1 MEELGLSDI
10 EAFLAV
16 ARARGFR
23 GAASQTGISA
33 SALSA
38 ALRRLEARL
47 GVRLLNRTT
56 RSVTPTEAGQR
67 LLERLAPLIGEI
79 GGALDSI
86 NAYRDSPTGTLRL
99 NVPSIVARHVLPPIA
114 ARFLKAHPGIK
125 LDVITDD
132 AFVDMLAAGCD
143 AGIRYEE
150 RVERDMIATPI
161 GPRMQR
167 FVAAASPEYLAAYG
181 RPSRPQDLVNHACI
195 RHRFPSGVIAVWEF
209 ERRGKV
215 VRIRPDG
222 PLLASTTEMEVEAAV
237 AGLGVI
243 HTFEEFLQPQLA
255 SGALVPV
262 LGDWCQSFT
271 GPLLYYPSRTHMP
284 APLRAF
290 VDFIK
295 AEGAQ
300 QGDGGL
306 RRTKR

>member
-1 MEELGLSDI
+1 MEELGLADI

-23 GAASQTGISA
+23 GAALQGNVSA

-67 LLERLAPLIGEI
+67 LLDRLAPLVGEI

-114 ARFLKAHPGIK
+114 TRFLKAHPGIT

-132 AFVDMLAAGCD
+132 AFVDVLAAGCD

-150 RVERDMIATPI
+150 RVERDMIAMPI
-161 GPRMQR
+161 GPRTQR
-167 FVAAASPEYLAAYG
+167 FVAAASPSYLDERG
-181 RPSRPQDLVNHACI
+181 RPAKPQDLVNHACI

-209 ERRGKV
+209 ERRGKT

-222 PLLASTTEMEVEAAV
+222 PLLASTIEMEVEAAM

-243 HTFEEFLQPQLA
+243 HTFAEFLQPSLE
-255 SGALVPV
+255 SGALEPV
-262 LGDWCQSFT
+262 LEDWCQRFT
-271 GPLLYYPSRTHMP
+271 GPLLYYPSRAHMP

-290 VDFIK
+290 VDFIRN
-295 AEGAQ
+295 EGTQ
-300 QGDGGL
+300 QGDGEV
-306 RRTKR
+306 RRTK

>member
-23 GAASQTGISA
+23 GAATQGNASA

-67 LLERLAPLIGEI
+67 LIDRLSPLVGDIAM
-79 GGALDSI
+79 ALDSI

-99 NVPSIVARHVLPPIA
+99 NVPSVVARHVLPPIA
-114 ARFLKAHPGIK
+114 ARFLQAHPGIT

-150 RVERDMIATPI
+150 RVERDMIALPI
-161 GPRMQR
+161 GPRTQR
-167 FVAAASPEYLAAYG
+167 FVAAASPAYLARRG
-181 RPSRPQDLVNHACI
+181 RPERPQDLLEHACL
-195 RHRFPSGVIAVWEF
+195 RHRFPSGAIAVWEF

-215 VRIRPDG
+215 VRIRPEG
-222 PLLASTTEMEVEAAV
+222 PLLTSTTEMQVQAAV
-237 AGLGVI
+237 AGLGII
-243 HTFEEFLQPQLA
+243 HTFEEFMQPQLA

-262 LGDWCQSFT
+262 LEEWCQRFS

-290 VDFIK
+290 VDFVRH
-295 AEGAQ
+295 EGAQ
-300 QGDGGL
+300 RGDGEA
-306 RRTKR
+306 RRSK

>member
-1 MEELGLSDI
+1 MEELGLADI

-23 GAASQTGISA
+23 GAAVQGNVSA

-38 ALRRLEARL
+38 ALRRLETRL

-67 LLERLAPLIGEI
+67 LIERLAPLVGDIGS
-79 GGALDSI
+79 ALDSI
-86 NAYRDSPTGTLRL
+86 NAYRDSPTVTLRL

-114 ARFLKAHPGIK
+114 ARFLQAHPGIT
-125 LDVITDD
+125 LDVVTDD

-150 RVERDMIATPI
+150 RMERDMIALPI
-161 GPRMQR
+161 GPRTQR
-167 FVAAASPEYLAAYG
+167 FVAAASPAYLAARG
-181 RPSRPQDLVNHACI
+181 RPARPQDLVDHACL
-195 RHRFPSGVIAVWEF
+195 RHRFPSGAIAVWEF
-209 ERRGKV
+209 ERRGKK

-222 PLLASTTEMEVEAAV
+222 PLLTSTTEMQVHAAV
-237 AGLGVI
+237 AGLGII
-243 HTFEEFLQPQLA
+243 HTFEEFMQAPLA
-255 SGALVPV
+255 SGDLVPV
-262 LGDWCQSFT
+262 LEEWCQRFT

-295 AEGAQ
+295 HEGTQ
-300 QGDGGL
+300 RGDGEV
-306 RRTKR
+306 RRTK

>member
-1 MEELGLSDI
+1 MEELGLADI
-10 EAFLAV
+10 EAFIAV

-23 GAASQTGISA
+23 GAALQGNVSA

-67 LLERLAPLIGEI
+67 LLDRLAPLVGEI

-114 ARFLKAHPGIK
+114 TRFLKAHTGIT

-150 RVERDMIATPI
+150 RVERDMIAIPI
-161 GPRMQR
+161 GPRTQR
-167 FVAAASPEYLAAYG
+167 FVAAASPAYLAEHG
-181 RPSRPQDLVNHACI
+181 RPARPQDLVNHACI
-195 RHRFPSGVIAVWEF
+195 RHRFPSGVVAAWEF

-215 VRIRPDG
+215 VRLRPEG
-222 PLLASTTEMEVEAAV
+222 RLLASTIEMEVEAAV
-237 AGLGVI
+237 AGLGII
-243 HTFEEFLQPQLA
+243 HTFEEFLQPALA
-255 SGALVPV
+255 EGALLPV
-262 LGDWCQSFT
+262 LEEWCQSFS
-271 GPLLYYPSRTHMP
+271 GPLLYYPSRAHMP

-295 AEGAQ
+295 SEGTQ
-300 QGDGGL
+300 QGDGEV
-306 RRTKR
+306 RRTK

>member
-1 MEELGLSDI
+1 MDELGLADI
-10 EAFLAV
+10 EAFIAV

-23 GAASQTGISA
+23 GAALQSSVSA

-67 LLERLAPLIGEI
+67 LLDRLAPLVGEI
-79 GGALDSI
+79 GDALDSI
-86 NAYRDSPTGTLRL
+86 NADRDSPTGTLRL

-114 ARFLKAHPGIK
+114 TRFLKTHRGIT

-150 RVERDMIATPI
+150 RIERDMIAMPI
-161 GPRMQR
+161 GSRTQR
-167 FVAAASPEYLAAYG
+167 FVAAASPAYLAERG
-181 RPSRPQDLVNHACI
+181 RPAKPQDLVNHACI
-195 RHRFPSGVIAVWEF
+195 RHRFPSGVIAAWEF

-215 VRIRPDG
+215 VRLRPDG
-222 PLLASTTEMEVEAAV
+222 RLLASTTEMEVEAAV
-237 AGLGVI
+237 AGLGII
-243 HTFEEFLQPQLA
+243 HTFEELLQPQLA
-255 SGALVPV
+255 DGTLLPV
-262 LGDWCQSFT
+262 LEEWCQHFT
-271 GPLLYYPSRTHMP
+271 GPLLYYPSRAHMP

-295 AEGAQ
+295 IEGTQ
-300 QGDGGL
+300 QGGGEV
-306 RRTKR
+306 RRTK

>member
-1 MEELGLSDI
+1 M

-23 GAASQTGISA
+23 GAALQGNVSA

-38 ALRRLEARL
+38 ALRRLESRL

-67 LLERLAPLIGEI
+67 LIERLTPLVGEI

-99 NVPSIVARHVLPPIA
+99 NVPSIVARYVLPQIA
-114 ARFLKAHPGIK
+114 ARFLRAHPGIM
-125 LDVITDD
+125 LDVVTDD

-150 RVERDMIATPI
+150 RVERDMIAMPI

-167 FVAAASPEYLAAYG
+167 FVAAASPAYLAERG
-181 RPSRPQDLVNHACI
+181 RPSKPQDLVSHACI

-215 VRIRPDG
+215 VRIRPEG
-222 PLLASTTEMEVEAAV
+222 PLLSSTTEMQVQAAV
-237 AGLGVI
+237 SGLGII
-243 HTFEEFLQPQLA
+243 HTFEEFLQPSLA

-262 LGDWCQSFT
+262 LDEWCQRFS

-295 AEGAQ
+295 NEGAQ
-300 QGDGGL
+300 RGDGEV
-306 RRTKR
+306 RRTK

>member
-1 MEELGLSDI
+1 M

-23 GAASQTGISA
+23 GAALQGSVSA

-67 LLERLAPLIGEI
+67 LLDRLAPLVGEI
-79 GGALDSI
+79 GSALDSI

-99 NVPSIVARHVLPPIA
+99 NVPSIMARDILPSIA
-114 ARFLKAHPGIK
+114 ARFLLAHPGIT
-125 LDVITDD
+125 LDVVTDD

-150 RVERDMIATPI
+150 RVERDMIAMPI
-161 GPRMQR
+161 GPRVQR
-167 FVAAASPEYLAAYG
+167 FVAAASPAYLERRG
-181 RPSRPQDLVNHACI
+181 RPERPQDLVNHACI
-195 RHRFPSGVIAVWEF
+195 RHRFPSGGVAVWEF
-209 ERRGKV
+209 ERRGKT

-222 PLLASTTEMEVEAAV
+222 PLLASTVEMELEAAV
-237 AGLGVI
+237 AGLGII
-243 HTFEEFLQPQLA
+243 HTFEEFLQPALA
-255 SGALVPV
+255 TGALVPV
-262 LGDWCQSFT
+262 LEDWCQSFS
-271 GPLLYYPSRTHMP
+271 GPLLYYPSRTRMP

-295 AEGAQ
+295 DEGAQ
-300 QGDGGL
+300 RGDGEV
-306 RRTKR
+306 RRTK

>member
-1 MEELGLSDI
+1 MEAPGLSDI

-23 GAASQTGISA
+23 GAAVQGHVSA

-67 LLERLAPLIGEI
+67 LLDRLAPLVGEI

-99 NVPSIVARHVLPPIA
+99 NVPSIVARHVLPSVA
-114 ARFLKAHPGIK
+114 ARFLKAHPGIT
-125 LDVITDD
+125 LEVITDD

-150 RVERDMIATPI
+150 RVERDMIAMPI
-161 GPRMQR
+161 GPREQR
-167 FVAAASPEYLAAYG
+167 FVAAASPGYLAAHG
-181 RPSRPQDLVNHACI
+181 RPSRPQELVNHACI
-195 RHRFPSGVIAVWEF
+195 RHRFPSGAVPVWEF
-209 ERRGKV
+209 ERRGKT

-222 PLLASTTEMEVEAAV
+222 PLLASTIEMEVEAAV
-237 AGLGVI
+237 AGLGII
-243 HTFEEFLQPQLA
+243 HTFEEFLAPALA
-255 SGALVPV
+255 SGALEPV
-262 LGDWCQSFT
+262 LEEWCQRFS

-295 AEGAQ
+295 NEGAQ
-300 QGDGGL
+300 RGDGEV
-306 RRTKR
+306 RRQT

>member
-1 MEELGLSDI
+1 MEELGLADI
-10 EAFLAV
+10 EAFIAV

-23 GAASQTGISA
+23 GAALQGNVSA

-67 LLERLAPLIGEI
+67 LLERLSPLVGEI

-114 ARFLKAHPGIK
+114 TRFLQAHPGIT

-150 RVERDMIATPI
+150 RVERDMIAMPI
-161 GPRMQR
+161 GPRTQR
-167 FVAAASPEYLAAYG
+167 FVAAASPGYIAAHG
-181 RPSRPQDLVNHACI
+181 RPARPQDLVHHACI
-195 RHRFPSGVIAVWEF
+195 RHRFPSGVIAAWEF
-209 ERRGKV
+209 ERRGKL

-222 PLLASTTEMEVEAAV
+222 RLLASTIEMEVEAAV
-237 AGLGVI
+237 AGLGII

-255 SGALVPV
+255 DGVLLPV
-262 LGDWCQSFT
+262 LEEWCQSFS
-271 GPLLYYPSRTHMP
+271 GPLLYYPSRAHMP

-290 VDFIK
+290 VDFIRN
-295 AEGAQ
+295 EGTQ
-300 QGDGGL
+300 QGDGEV
-306 RRTKR
+306 RRTK

>member
-1 MEELGLSDI
+1 MEELGLADI
-10 EAFLAV
+10 EAFIAV

-23 GAASQTGISA
+23 GAALQGNVSA

-67 LLERLAPLIGEI
+67 LLDRLAPLVGEI

-86 NAYRDSPTGTLRL
+86 NAYRDSPAGTLRL

-114 ARFLKAHPGIK
+114 TRFLKAHPGIT

-150 RVERDMIATPI
+150 RVERDMIAMPI
-161 GPRMQR
+161 GPRTQR
-167 FVAAASPEYLAAYG
+167 FAAAASPAYLAKYG
-181 RPSRPQDLVNHACI
+181 SPGSPQDLVNHACI
-195 RHRFPSGVIAVWEF
+195 RHRFPSGVIAAWEF

-222 PLLASTTEMEVEAAV
+222 RLLASTIEMEVEAAV
-237 AGLGVI
+237 AGLGII
-243 HTFEEFLQPQLA
+243 HTFEEFLQPALA
-255 SGALVPV
+255 DGALLPV
-262 LGDWCQSFT
+262 LEEWCQPFT
-271 GPLLYYPSRTHMP
+271 GPLLYYPSRAHMP

-295 AEGAQ
+295 GEGTQ
-300 QGDGGL
+300 QGDGEV
-306 RRTKR
+306 RRTK

>member
-1 MEELGLSDI
+1 MEELGLSDV
-10 EAFLAV
+10 EAFLSV

-23 GAASQTGISA
+23 GAALQGGVSA
-33 SALSA
+33 SSLSA

-56 RSVTPTEAGQR
+56 RSVTLTEAGQR
-67 LLERLAPLIGEI
+67 LLERLGPLVGEI
-79 GGALDSI
+79 GSALDSI

-99 NVPSIVARHVLPPIA
+99 NVPSIVARHILPSIA
-114 ARFLKAHPGIK
+114 SRFLLAHPGIT

-132 AFVDMLAAGCD
+132 AFVDVLAAGCD

-150 RVERDMIATPI
+150 RVERDMIAMPI

-167 FVAAASPEYLAAYG
+167 FVAAASPAYLAARG
-181 RPSRPQDLVNHACI
+181 RPLRPQELVDHACI
-195 RHRFPSGVIAVWEF
+195 RHRFPSGVVAVWEF
-209 ERRGKV
+209 ERRGKT

-237 AGLGVI
+237 KGLGII
-243 HTFEEFLQPQLA
+243 HTFEELLQPQLA
-255 SGALVPV
+255 SGLLEPI
-262 LGDWCQSFT
+262 LDEWCQRFT

-295 AEGAQ
+295 NEGAQ
-300 QGDGGL
+300 RGDGEVC
-306 RRTKR
+306 RAT

>member
-23 GAASQTGISA
+23 GAAQQGRVSA

-67 LLERLAPLIGEI
+67 LLDRLSPLVGEI

-99 NVPSIVARHVLPPIA
+99 NVPSIVARHILPPIA
-114 ARFLKAHPGIK
+114 VRFLAAHPGIT

-132 AFVDMLAAGCD
+132 AFVDVLAAGCD

-150 RVERDMIATPI
+150 RVERDMIAMPI

-167 FVAAASPEYLAAYG
+167 FVAAASPDYLAARG
-181 RPSRPQDLVNHACI
+181 RPERPQDLVNHACI
-195 RHRFPSGVIAVWEF
+195 RHRFPSGTVAVWEF
-209 ERRGKV
+209 ERRGKT

-222 PLLASTTEMEVEAAV
+222 PLLASTVEMEVEAAV
-237 AGLGVI
+237 AGLGII
-243 HTFEEFLQPQLA
+243 HTFEEFLQPALR

-262 LGDWCQSFT
+262 LADWCQSFT
-271 GPLLYYPSRTHMP
+271 GPLLYYPSRAHMP

-295 AEGAQ
+295 NEGAQ
-300 QGDGGL
+300 RGDGEV
-306 RRTKR
+306 RRTR

>member
-1 MEELGLSDI
+1 MEELGLADV

-23 GAASQTGISA
+23 GAALQGGVSA

-67 LLERLAPLIGEI
+67 LLERLGPLVGEI
-79 GGALDSI
+79 GSALDSI

-99 NVPSIVARHVLPPIA
+99 NVPSIVARHVLPSIA
-114 ARFLKAHPGIK
+114 VRFLRAHPGIT

-132 AFVDMLAAGCD
+132 AFVDVLAAGCD

-150 RVERDMIATPI
+150 RVERDMIAMPI

-167 FVAAASPEYLAAYG
+167 FVAAASPGYLAERG
-181 RPSRPQDLVNHACI
+181 RPSRPQDLVEHACI
-195 RHRFPSGVIAVWEF
+195 RHRFPSGVVAVWEF
-209 ERRGKV
+209 ERRGKM
-215 VRIRPDG
+215 VRIRPEG
-222 PLLASTTEMEVEAAV
+222 PLLASTTEMEVAAAV
-237 AGLGVI
+237 AGLGII
-243 HTFEEFLQPQLA
+243 HTFEELLQPQLA
-255 SGALVPV
+255 NGALVPV
-262 LGDWCQSFT
+262 LEEWCQHFT

-295 AEGAQ
+295 AEGTQ
-300 QGDGGL
+300 RGDGSV
-306 RRTKR
+306 RRTS

>member
-23 GAASQTGISA
+23 GAATQGEASA

-38 ALRRLEARL
+38 AVRRLETRL

-67 LLERLAPLIGEI
+67 LIDRLSPLVGEI
-79 GGALDSI
+79 GSAIDSV

-99 NVPSIVARHVLPPIA
+99 NVPSIVARHVLPSIA
-114 ARFLKAHPGIK
+114 ARFLKAHPGIT
-125 LDVITDD
+125 LDVITND
-132 AFVDMLAAGCD
+132 AYVDMLAAGCD

-167 FVAAASPEYLAAYG
+167 FVAAASPAYLAERG
-181 RPSRPQDLVNHACI
+181 RPAHPRELLEHACI
-195 RHRFPSGVIAVWEF
+195 RHRFPHGVIAVWEF

-215 VRIRPDG
+215 LRIRPDG
-222 PLLASTTEMEVEAAV
+222 PLLASTAEMEVEAAV
-237 AGLGVI
+237 TGLGII
-243 HTFEEFLQPQLA
+243 HTFEEMLRPQLA

-262 LGDWCQSFT
+262 LEDWCQTFT

-295 AEGAQ
+295 NEGAQ
-300 QGDGGL
+300 RGDGEV
-306 RRTKR
+306 RRTK

>member
-1 MEELGLSDI
+1 MEDLGLADI

-23 GAASQTGISA
+23 GAAVQGNVSA

-67 LLERLAPLIGEI
+67 LIDRLAPPVGEM

-99 NVPSIVARHVLPPIA
+99 NVPSIVARYVLPRIA
-114 ARFLKAHPGIK
+114 TRFLKAHPGIT

-132 AFVDMLAAGCD
+132 AFVDVLAAGCD

-150 RVERDMIATPI
+150 RVERDMIAMPI
-161 GPRMQR
+161 GPRTQR
-167 FVAAASPEYLAAYG
+167 FVAAASPAYLAERG
-181 RPSRPQDLVNHACI
+181 RPSKPQDLVNHACI

-209 ERRGKV
+209 ERRGKT
-215 VRIRPDG
+215 VRIRPEG

-237 AGLGVI
+237 GGLGI
-243 HTFEEFLQPQLA
+243 ICSFEEFLQPQLA
-255 SGALVPV
+255 SGALEPV
-262 LGDWCQSFT
+262 LEDWCQPFT
-271 GPLLYYPSRTHMP
+271 GPLLYYPSRAHMP

-295 AEGAQ
+295 TENAQ
-300 QGDGGL
+300 RGDGEV
-306 RRTKR
+306 RRTK

>member
-23 GAASQTGISA
+23 GAATQGQASA

-38 ALRRLEARL
+38 AVRRLETRL

-67 LLERLAPLIGEI
+67 LIDRLSPLVGEI
-79 GGALDSI
+79 GSAIDSV

-99 NVPSIVARHVLPPIA
+99 NVPSIVARHVLPSIA
-114 ARFLKAHPGIK
+114 ARFLKAHPGIT
-125 LDVITDD
+125 LDVITND
-132 AFVDMLAAGCD
+132 AYVDMLAAGCD

-167 FVAAASPEYLAAYG
+167 FVAAASPAYLAERG
-181 RPSRPQDLVNHACI
+181 RPVHPRELLEHACI
-195 RHRFPSGVIAVWEF
+195 RHRFPHGVIAVWEF

-215 VRIRPDG
+215 LRIRPDG
-222 PLLASTTEMEVEAAV
+222 PLLASTAEMEVEAAV
-237 AGLGVI
+237 AGLGII
-243 HTFEEFLQPQLA
+243 HTFEELLRPQLA

-262 LGDWCQSFT
+262 LEDWCQTFT

-295 AEGAQ
+295 DEGAQ
-300 QGDGGL
+300 RGDGEV
-306 RRTKR
+306 RRTK

>member
-1 MEELGLSDI
+1 MEESGLSDI

-23 GAASQTGISA
+23 GAALQGSVSA

-67 LLERLAPLIGEI
+67 LLDRLAPLVGEI
-79 GGALDSI
+79 GSALDSI

-99 NVPSIVARHVLPPIA
+99 NVPSIMARDILPSIA
-114 ARFLKAHPGIK
+114 ARFLLAHPGIT
-125 LDVITDD
+125 LDVVTDD

-150 RVERDMIATPI
+150 RVERDMIAMPI
-161 GPRMQR
+161 GPRAQR
-167 FVAAASPEYLAAYG
+167 FVAAASPAYLERRG
-181 RPSRPQDLVNHACI
+181 RPERPQDLVNHACI
-195 RHRFPSGVIAVWEF
+195 RHRFPSGGVAVWEF
-209 ERRGKV
+209 ERRGKT

-222 PLLASTTEMEVEAAV
+222 PLLASTVEMELEAAV
-237 AGLGVI
+237 AGLGII
-243 HTFEEFLQPQLA
+243 HTFEEFLQPALA
-255 SGALVPV
+255 TGALVPV
-262 LGDWCQSFT
+262 LEDWCQSFS

-295 AEGAQ
+295 DEGAQ
-300 QGDGGL
+300 RGDGEV
-306 RRTKR
+306 RRTK

>member
-1 MEELGLSDI
+1 MEELGLSDV

-23 GAASQTGISA
+23 GAAVQGGVSA

-56 RSVTPTEAGQR
+56 RSVTLTEAGQR
-67 LLERLAPLIGEI
+67 LLDRLGPLVGEI
-79 GGALDSI
+79 GSALDSI
-86 NAYRDSPTGTLRL
+86 YAYRDSPTGTLRL
-99 NVPSIVARHVLPPIA
+99 NVPSIVARHILPAIA
-114 ARFLKAHPGIK
+114 SRFLALHPGIT

-132 AFVDMLAAGCD
+132 AFVDVLAAGCD

-150 RVERDMIATPI
+150 RVERDMIAMPI
-161 GPRMQR
+161 GPRMQC
-167 FVAAASPEYLAAYG
+167 FVAAASPAYLAARG
-181 RPSRPQDLVNHACI
+181 RPSRPQDLVEHACI
-195 RHRFPSGVIAVWEF
+195 RHRFPSGVVAVWEF
-209 ERRGKV
+209 ERRGKI

-222 PLLASTTEMEVEAAV
+222 PLLASTIEMEVEAAV
-237 AGLGVI
+237 SGLGII
-243 HTFEEFLQPQLA
+243 HTFEELLQPQLA
-255 SGALVPV
+255 NGLLEPV
-262 LGDWCQSFT
+262 LEDWCQRFS
-271 GPLLYYPSRTHMP
+271 GPLLYYPSRKHMP

-300 QGDGGL
+300 RGDGEV
-306 RRTKR
+306 RRTN

>member
-1 MEELGLSDI
+1 MEEPGLSDI

-23 GAASQTGISA
+23 GAALQGSVSA

-67 LLERLAPLIGEI
+67 LLDRLAPLVGEI
-79 GGALDSI
+79 GSALDSI

-99 NVPSIVARHVLPPIA
+99 NVPSIVARDILPSIA
-114 ARFLKAHPGIK
+114 ARFLTAHPGIT
-125 LDVITDD
+125 LDVVTDD
-132 AFVDMLAAGCD
+132 AFVDVLAAGCD

-150 RVERDMIATPI
+150 RVERDMIAMPI
-161 GPRMQR
+161 GPRAQR
-167 FVAAASPEYLAAYG
+167 FVAAASPAYLDRRG
-181 RPSRPQDLVNHACI
+181 RPERPQDLVNHACI
-195 RHRFPSGVIAVWEF
+195 RHRFPSGGVAVWEF
-209 ERRGKV
+209 ERRGKTM
-215 VRIRPDG
+215 RIRPDG
-222 PLLASTTEMEVEAAV
+222 PLLASTVEMELAAAV
-237 AGLGVI
+237 AGLGII
-243 HTFEEFLQPQLA
+243 HTFEEFLQPALA
-255 SGALVPV
+255 TGALLPV
-262 LGDWCQSFT
+262 LEDWCQSFS

-295 AEGAQ
+295 DEGAQ
-300 QGDGGL
+300 RGDGEV
-306 RRTKR
+306 RRTK

>member
-1 MEELGLSDI
+1 MEESGLSDI

-23 GAASQTGISA
+23 GAALQGSVSA

-67 LLERLAPLIGEI
+67 LLDRLAPLVGEI
-79 GGALDSI
+79 GSALDSI

-99 NVPSIVARHVLPPIA
+99 NVPSIMARDILPSIA
-114 ARFLKAHPGIK
+114 ARFLLAHPGIT
-125 LDVITDD
+125 LDVVTDD

-150 RVERDMIATPI
+150 RVERDMIAMPI
-161 GPRMQR
+161 GPRVQR
-167 FVAAASPEYLAAYG
+167 FVAAASPAYLERRG
-181 RPSRPQDLVNHACI
+181 RPERPQDLVNHACI
-195 RHRFPSGVIAVWEF
+195 RHRFPSGGVAVWEF
-209 ERRGKV
+209 ERRGKT

-222 PLLASTTEMEVEAAV
+222 PLLASTVEMELEAAM
-237 AGLGVI
+237 AGLGII
-243 HTFEEFLQPQLA
+243 HTFEEFLQPALA
-255 SGALVPV
+255 TGALVPV
-262 LGDWCQSFT
+262 LEDWCQSFS

-295 AEGAQ
+295 DEGAQ
-300 QGDGGL
+300 RGDGEV
-306 RRTKR
+306 RRTK

>member
-1 MEELGLSDI
+1 MEESGLSDI

-23 GAASQTGISA
+23 GAALQGSVSA

-67 LLERLAPLIGEI
+67 LLDRLAPLVGEI
-79 GGALDSI
+79 GSALDSI

-99 NVPSIVARHVLPPIA
+99 NVPSIMARDILPSIA
-114 ARFLKAHPGIK
+114 ARFLLAHPGIT
-125 LDVITDD
+125 LDVVTDD

-150 RVERDMIATPI
+150 RVERDMIAMPI
-161 GPRMQR
+161 GPRVQR
-167 FVAAASPEYLAAYG
+167 FVAAASPAYLERRG
-181 RPSRPQDLVNHACI
+181 RPERPQDLVNHACI
-195 RHRFPSGVIAVWEF
+195 RHRFPSGGVAVWEF
-209 ERRGKV
+209 ERRGKT

-222 PLLASTTEMEVEAAV
+222 PLLASTVEMELEAAV
-237 AGLGVI
+237 AGLGII
-243 HTFEEFLQPQLA
+243 HTFEEFLQPALA
-255 SGALVPV
+255 TGALVPV
-262 LGDWCQSFT
+262 LEDWCQSFS
-271 GPLLYYPSRTHMP
+271 GPLLYYPSRTRMP

-295 AEGAQ
+295 DEGAQ
-300 QGDGGL
+300 RGDGEV
-306 RRTKR
+306 RRTK

>member
-1 MEELGLSDI
+1 MEELGLADI
-10 EAFLAV
+10 EAFIAV

-23 GAASQTGISA
+23 GAALQGNVSA

-67 LLERLAPLIGEI
+67 LLDRLAPLVGEI

-99 NVPSIVARHVLPPIA
+99 NVPSIVARHVLPPITT
-114 ARFLKAHPGIK
+114 RFLKTHPGIT

-150 RVERDMIATPI
+150 RVERDMIAMPI
-161 GPRMQR
+161 GPRTQR
-167 FVAAASPEYLAAYG
+167 FVAAASPGYIAEHG
-181 RPSRPQDLVNHACI
+181 RPARPQDLVNHACI
-195 RHRFPSGVIAVWEF
+195 RHRFPSGVIAAWEF

-222 PLLASTTEMEVEAAV
+222 RLLASTIEMEVEAAV
-237 AGLGVI
+237 AGLGII

-255 SGALVPV
+255 DGALLPV
-262 LGDWCQSFT
+262 LEEWCQSFT
-271 GPLLYYPSRTHMP
+271 GPLLYYPSRAHMP

-295 AEGAQ
+295 SEGTQ
-300 QGDGGL
+300 QGDGEV
-306 RRTKR
+306 RRTK

>member
-1 MEELGLSDI
+1 M

-23 GAASQTGISA
+23 GAALQGSVSA

-67 LLERLAPLIGEI
+67 LLDRLAPLVGEI
-79 GGALDSI
+79 GSALDSI

-99 NVPSIVARHVLPPIA
+99 NVPSIMARDILPSIA
-114 ARFLKAHPGIK
+114 ARFLLAHPGIT
-125 LDVITDD
+125 LDVVTDD

-150 RVERDMIATPI
+150 RVERDMIAMPI
-161 GPRMQR
+161 GPRVQR
-167 FVAAASPEYLAAYG
+167 FVAAASPAYLERRG
-181 RPSRPQDLVNHACI
+181 RPERPQDLVNHACI
-195 RHRFPSGVIAVWEF
+195 RHRFPSGGVAVWEF
-209 ERRGKV
+209 ERRGKT

-222 PLLASTTEMEVEAAV
+222 PLLASTVEMELEAAM
-237 AGLGVI
+237 AGLGII
-243 HTFEEFLQPQLA
+243 HTFEEFLQPALA
-255 SGALVPV
+255 TGALVPV
-262 LGDWCQSFT
+262 LEDWCQSFS

-295 AEGAQ
+295 DEGAQ
-300 QGDGGL
+300 RGDGEV
-306 RRTKR
+306 RRTK

>member
-23 GAASQTGISA
+23 GAATQGPASA

-38 ALRRLEARL
+38 AVRRLETRL

-67 LLERLAPLIGEI
+67 LIDRLSPLVGEI
-79 GGALDSI
+79 GSAIDSV

-99 NVPSIVARHVLPPIA
+99 NVPSIVARHVLPSIA
-114 ARFLKAHPGIK
+114 ARFLKAHPGIT
-125 LDVITDD
+125 LDVITND
-132 AFVDMLAAGCD
+132 AYIDMLAAGCD

-167 FVAAASPEYLAAYG
+167 FVAAASPAYLAERG
-181 RPSRPQDLVNHACI
+181 RPAHPRELLEHACI
-195 RHRFPSGVIAVWEF
+195 RHRFPHGVIAVWEF

-215 VRIRPDG
+215 LRIRPDG
-222 PLLASTTEMEVEAAV
+222 PLLASTAEMEVEAAV
-237 AGLGVI
+237 AGLGII
-243 HTFEEFLQPQLA
+243 HTFEELLRPQLA
-255 SGALVPV
+255 GGALVPV
-262 LGDWCQSFT
+262 LEDWCQTFT

-295 AEGAQ
+295 NEGAQ
-300 QGDGGL
+300 RGDGEV
-306 RRTKR
+306 RRTK

>member
-23 GAASQTGISA
+23 GAATQGNASA

-67 LLERLAPLIGEI
+67 LIDRLSPLVGDIAM
-79 GGALDSI
+79 ALDSI

-99 NVPSIVARHVLPPIA
+99 NVPSVVARHVLPPIA
-114 ARFLKAHPGIK
+114 ARFLQAHPGIT

-150 RVERDMIATPI
+150 RVERDMIALPI
-161 GPRMQR
+161 GPRTQR
-167 FVAAASPEYLAAYG
+167 FVAAASPVYLARRG
-181 RPSRPQDLVNHACI
+181 RPERPQDLLEHACL
-195 RHRFPSGVIAVWEF
+195 RHRFPSGAIAVWEF

-215 VRIRPDG
+215 VRIRPEG
-222 PLLASTTEMEVEAAV
+222 PLLTSTTEMQVQAAV
-237 AGLGVI
+237 AGLGII
-243 HTFEEFLQPQLA
+243 HTFEEFMQPQLA

-262 LGDWCQSFT
+262 LEEWCQRFS

-290 VDFIK
+290 VDFVRH
-295 AEGAQ
+295 EGAQ
-300 QGDGGL
+300 RGDGEA
-306 RRTKR
+306 RRSK